1 MANFLQDEKGD
12 WSLTRLLMAITFCL
26 DWLIIIITIIWQKNI
41 PAGTLD
47 LITNMN
53 YIFGGIGLVKS
64 GAENL
69 KLFKK
74 EEAKD
79 ENSNTTAN

>member
-1 MANFLQDEKGD
+1 MANFLQDDKND
-12 WSLTRLLMAITFCL
+12 WSLTRLLMAITFGL

-53 YIFGGIGLVKS
+53 YIFGGVGLVKS

-69 KLFKK
+69 DLLKNKK
-74 EEAKD
+74 EE
-79 ENSNTTAN
+79 